1 MTRRTSF
8 LTRCFAMA
16 LALVMAFSG
25 TNLGI
30 VLQAY
35 ALEPAKASGN
45 MGDLM
50 VQQYGLDATSNFT
63 KLLLSDD
70 VADNEGYTY
79 APPTDAESLITI
91 DAANRTVKF
100 KKEAVAAD
108 GATWDANKSGNT
120 VHYVVNGGYETMA
133 NEAVVEDGEY
143 YSYTY
148 AKDEPVRVEIKY
160 NARYAFFP
168 DQQIHLMENIKA
180 LKSAYDKTAEF
191 VAVMDDGVNDLQ
203 PELGPLGEYLPA
215 GTDVATKHGQAMTDL
230 VYLNTMYE
238 QAASQY
244 GTEHDYVKSLV
255 GVTTEVEPFL
265 SYAYMPVE
273 NLLVSLPELSAALG
287 TYLDEAQALVDAG
300 QGTSQIEM
308 AIKLGRAAIN
318 SINTYV
324 GRLQNITRPEKG
336 NWADIADEVTAEV
349 LAGKT
354 SDLNALLAGE
364 WSIPDLSYD
373 MIVPHKNLFA
383 MTDVETLTVNASYT
397 FYKNGEKQ
405 GPLAMDSIKHYIAKG
420 ADKIAAVGPIIS
432 SLKDSLAENLLGNG
446 ITETEF
452 ANHYEYKVVEDLENN
467 VWDVTLAPKTYTV
480 TINGNA
486 GPIKEYGSKM
496 DLETHPNQGEMI
508 YEFEVVDAE
517 GNVAQYEEGQSFI
530 VTGNMAV
537 TRTENK
543 PYVTNKF
550 YTMVTEQFLKDEQ
563 VVADILNALTT
574 DYTVKYRMPTK
585 GTLLTLADDG
595 TLTMRAA
602 DASYGDNKWTAN
614 GYSIDGSEPAR
625 LADSSWNVDKTLTGI
640 EDSVK
645 SIEVIYD
652 LLIASGDQVK
662 AHLGNVDAVITDA
675 KEEKTALESLKDS
688 KSDMEQLTYTKL
700 GSIATLADG
709 DPNLTEDQQ
718 QVFIDMQDNCYDTD
732 KNLKVY
738 NLVVKYENGGLSAFY
753 QDAANFL
760 ATVQQLDAY
769 LVRLFGTTQAEK
781 DGLKTFL
788 DSLEEGAGY
797 DDLVSMKESVAKA
810 AAALE
815 LNALINKDASMATL
829 GDALATAVAENKT
842 TSAIE
847 THALIVNTSDTQPGK
862 NEVTLTIELQA
873 GNTIRSIQKVYTK
886 GTTLTAADMDAIVMG
901 QNADFFS
908 GDYAE
913 YYTND
918 YENRDRVDLTLTG
931 NKKLTFSWT
940 YKTYTAV
947 VNGEAK
953 EFNVYDNIIDLPAP
967 TDAKRYEYK
976 IGDVIVP
983 VTDKDRT
990 YPISKAEIDALFA
1003 TGSYTV
1009 EKDVYKDVSFGYT
1022 LVAPIQG
1029 VDKSAPVS
1037 ITREMKVGE
1046 GYKLT
1051 EDDVDFLKLKA
1062 SRGLKD
1068 QGIRQLHYYDQTGYT
1083 PESYIGTS
1091 ITENTTNITYTLKV
1105 IPYTVTFVENGET
1118 VHTATISIDNLVVNL
1133 PESSDEAYYY
1143 EYLLDGVTLQD
1154 TKHEFL
1160 TPGDYTITRVT
1171 HKNDVTTYDD
1181 AARVLEKIAESDFIA
1196 KLEKGEAVKGI
1207 LKSGVFTTK
1216 DVTVA
1221 DDQGNLSTVKAFD
1234 ENIKFNIPK
1243 NEFLSLVGTKLTI
1256 PVVDGNKAL
1265 RLTWNPTKYVFN
1277 TGAEGTLTGASEIVM
1292 DNSVALATVT
1302 YEMVLANNAKVIEK
1316 LAAIDDLVA
1325 DGDKKIAAMDA
1336 LLDLEEDLKTLS
1348 TALKTVEN
1356 YTDFITDDAE
1366 YEAVSAILADML
1378 TNCFTQNPRGG
1389 PDKLLLLDQVQKY
1402 ATAKAENSGLAYIYA
1417 NLNDI
1422 NDAIGNL
1429 VMYMNQLKAYPNALD
1444 EMGAHEDI
1452 KDVLGEGQ
1460 TLSGLLDEYS
1470 VTIADYRADLMVPAI
1485 INNSMDLTA
1494 FGKDLQALSINY
1506 TPVATADA
1514 VKDQVVVLTKEAT
1527 QVGEGVLVAE
1537 VVLSIEGYP
1546 AITIID
1552 GPYETLTGSYT
1563 LTAADL
1569 ASLNGKID
1577 AALAGLSNFNANF
1590 YATDY
1595 KAITALTINGESE
1608 ALAYSW
1614 NLKPIMV
1621 NDHEGNQTA
1630 LKYTLVGTTM
1640 EIDLPAAPE
1649 GLIYDYYIGNDKYP
1663 VGISSIAIEKLYNTL
1678 GNNLVITCVATESLT
1693 YTIVLNVEGLE
1704 EAYSLELGYKKV
1716 GDKPAAVDP
1725 AEVNTAIIAALAELK
1740 VNTKFY
1746 TTDYAQNKLATSLT
1760 ENKSDSFKWTYKN
1773 FKVTIDG
1780 QAHEEVS
1787 LKDLEITLPAH
1798 QDTDKYFYRYV
1809 IDGETITV
1817 DGTAGTYTFTRDQ
1830 LDMLFEN
1837 DTFDITRR
1845 QIKKDDGTVV
1855 NRGSTTAVIGDSD
1868 LLKDHPAG
1876 DILSSGAL
1884 FEDEIIF
1891 YNDPDESELELKEGT
1906 LTIGKVT
1913 ANASEEMF
1921 WTPVSYKAQNDS
1933 EATNITSYPV
1943 DIKMDPADDYVDINF
1958 KLDYLTAAQ
1967 VNEKLKVADDLVYE
1981 AIDQKDTLD
1990 YLSSDDMIANTEE
2003 NQGKLTRLSKSMM
2016 ENVALIIDGGE
2027 FSADKATSES
2037 HKAHYLDIFTKM
2049 ALTTKDGGCFP
2060 DNGDTNLTLH
2070 GMLTNYRTAGLINF
2084 YQNAAAYKTEITRL
2098 GNYLED
2104 LMDPAHKDG
2113 LKYFLDKE
2121 GFGSYFDMISDVQQ
2135 TISDA
2140 ADALTLN
2147 AAIDT
2152 SKDMSALVA
2161 ALEEAMAPVA
2171 RSTEPGYKPVAG
2183 TGTAMTAYAT
2193 VRKANDGRIT
2203 LTVTLKADGTTKSD
2217 YVSLTRKMVE
2227 GVYKLTDADIAELK
2241 TMVDAKAAELGFD
2254 TGDFVKYYEAPV
2266 LTDLVGEDVTPENYA
2281 FTKAWTYKNFTV
2293 NVGGVAQSINLG
2305 NLTINLPKS
2314 EDDKYRNEYEING
2327 VIYTEDIGTYTFK
2340 KADLDTLF
2348 GEDGETAFE
2357 VAVTKINKAEEKL
2370 IKFVRGLNK
2379 EVGMD
2384 AFSLVGPEG
2393 DRTGIVANIPA
2404 DGMMGMATYLMTSSE
2419 YTYVGLNGQPLL
2431 SGGMHM
2437 QALID
2442 AMLSDAQFGSQTI
2455 IDMSNNKPAHVMDA
2469 TMQLGAA
2476 ADNLQYNDLTFTVNI
2491 TSVPSDMK
2499 GNVDTI
2505 AGYLSDLKN
2514 VFWFNGNAET
2524 GKLDIHLNMGPA
2536 TIDGRSINLEKLYEA
2551 YLTALLVTYD
2561 MQKITLDEVNQIVAV
2576 QLLKDY
2582 TACLAEDDVTI
2593 KTLENTLAKL
2603 GQDIDLSKYENYFK
2617 LAQKFHRDSVVAED
2631 GTSVT
2636 ESFPIQALLD
2646 MSGMD
2651 ISAYESMLGMIFEH
2665 KNNVDL
2671 TVGVNAILENANKSY
2686 EAVIL
2691 DARAAG
2697 VQNKFDYTL
2706 DLSER
2711 ANDITGES
2719 VIMLLNNV
2727 YGDVTLNGATI
2738 LDLNGYSIFG
2748 TLTANGRTIIIDSA
2762 NGNNGQSDVATF
2774 ARLRATPAVSSYVEK
2789 VVGNATILAG
2799 TYGNDITAMLRPGY
2813 AQSNGAVTVD
2823 IVSMLNEGYFTS
2835 IPFVAAEIAVDF
2847 ALNNYATA
2855 AFYACAGGHNVHTI
2869 FELGFDDFISLI
2881 DREDSLKQNAVNIVN
2896 TILDMF
2902 TMDGGLDQ
2910 LINEIAAM
2918 LIDVDRIV
2926 ELTKN
2931 GGTLGTIQIA
2941 TRPWKFETKHIHD
2954 EDYITVGWTVNSEAP
2969 LKHADAAIKIPAI
2982 ENSKIQRVLNEL
2994 ADIAAGTA
3002 GNPESYFEIDLKD
3015 ITLADNAVNV
3025 GGGLQTYISLNFCG
3039 DNDGETDLTYHG
3051 TYNRVLAVIVAFAN
3065 DKLTKDIIKNGEIVE
3080 LNELM
3085 AVTTVGD
3092 FFDAIEKAVNSD
3104 KPFDYMVEKVGA
3116 RLTEE
3121 EIAKLSKVYEK
3132 FQAGAGK
3139 VLAKVETKA
3148 PLAATPLSFLV
3159 DNNGVLELKTDVYSG
3174 IKNVNYRGYGLNF
3187 NLTETQVG
3195 LKIKFCNLPNEYRI
3209 VFQKVGA
3216 DSDKTVGDGLS
3227 AFINDVAWEMDDDT
3241 LWLGKEKPA
3250 WLGADK
3256 AGGNIAVTYT
3266 HSILDLGG
3274 QKMLTPEQMFLW
3286 KISLDPTDSTGK
3298 TYIATPVLTDAL
3310 DFVGSSVWL
3319 HNDGVNGLRFAY
3331 TVSPD
3336 AERVLGDLGYKIA
3349 QYNGGND
3356 HGLVIDWADNT
3367 EGKLGVVRED
3377 RANMDC
3383 RRLWEDSWQAFYGEE
3398 FRVRDEY
3405 LNRDQHIR
3413 FYMMLEHEATG
3424 EIIPLYS
3431 GVLVRDIRIVAEQ
3444 NDDGTYPEPYATY
3457 VKNLIA
3463 KAKQV
3468 NGETVG

>member
-50 VQQYGLDATSNFT
+50 VQQYGLDATSNFA

-79 APPTDAESLITI
+79 DPPTDAESLITI

-133 NEAVVEDGEY
+133 NEAAVEDGEY

-160 NARYAFFP
+160 NARYAFSP

-180 LKSAYDKTAEF
+180 LKTAYDKTAEF
-191 VAVMDDGVNDLQ
+191 VAVMDDGVNKLQ
-203 PELGPLGEYLPA
+203 PELGSLGQYLPD
-215 GTDVATKHGQAMTDL
+215 TDVAVKHGNAMSDL

-300 QGTSQIEM
+300 QGTTQIEM
-308 AIKLGRAAIN
+308 AIKLGGAAIN

-364 WSIPDLSYD
+364 WSIPNLSYD
-373 MIVPHKNLFA
+373 MIVPHKNLFGE
-383 MTDVETLTVNASYT
+383 TDIATLIINGSYS
-397 FYKNGEKQ
+397 FYKDGEKQ
-405 GPLAMDSIKHYIAKG
+405 APPAMKPIEIYVAADLDDAGKLVKADPAIASIKEGMAANLIANG
-420 ADKIAAVGPIIS
+420 FT
-432 SLKDSLAENLLGNG
+432 AE
-446 ITETEF
+446 EV
-452 ANHYEYKVVEDLENN
+452 ANNFVC
-467 VWDVTLAPKTYTV
+467 DVTRNGDTWNVTYAPKTYTI
-480 TINGNA
+480 TINGVA
-486 GPIKEYGSKM
+486 GPQMEYGSKFQ
-496 DLETHPNQGEMI
+496 LETHPDVGEKI

-517 GNVAQYEEGQSFI
+517 GNVTNYDEGKSFI

-543 PYVTNKF
+543 PYVTNNL
-550 YTMVTEQFLKDEQ
+550 YALITDNFLKEEAT
-563 VVADILNALTT
+563 VAGILQALNQNR
-574 DYTVKYRMPTK
+574 TVNYRTITPGTALSLNTETNVLSMP
-585 GTLLTLADDG
+585 A
-595 TLTMRAA
+595 M
-602 DASYGDNKWTAN
+602 DASYGDNKWTAFSMACDADPVEIVFTQWN
-614 GYSIDGSEPAR
+614 ADASHTVDEDVTVIAVGYNLL
-625 LADSSWNVDKTLTGI
+625 LAGKD
-640 EDSVK
+640 
-645 SIEVIYD
+645 EV
-652 LLIASGDQVK
+652 QTQ
-662 AHLGNVDAVITDA
+662 LGYVDAVIGEA
-675 KEEKTALESLKDS
+675 EGEKNALENLVGS
-688 KSDMEQLTYTKL
+688 KGDMEQLTYTKL

-709 DPNLTEDQQ
+709 DANLTEDQQ
-718 QVFIDMQDNCYDTD
+718 QVFVDMQDNCYDTD

-738 NLVVKYENGGLSAFY
+738 NLVVKYENGGLTAFY
-753 QDAANFL
+753 QDADNFL
-760 ATVQQLDAY
+760 TTVQQLDTY
-769 LVRLFGTTQAEK
+769 LGRLFGTTQAEK
-781 DGLKTFL
+781 DGLKKFL

-810 AAALE
+810 ADALV
-815 LNALINKDASMATL
+815 LSTYINKDASMTAL
-829 GDALATAVAENKT
+829 GNA
-842 TSAIE
+842 
-847 THALIVNTSDTQPGK
+847 
-862 NEVTLTIELQA
+862 
-873 GNTIRSIQKVYTK
+873 
-886 GTTLTAADMDAIVMG
+886 LTAALADNTVASNVTVKDITASAAEIQTGENQVRLTIKL
-901 QNADFFS
+901 NAGDKAETYNEVFTKGVTMSGSQVEANVKAALPTFFE
-908 GDYAE
+908 GDYTK
-913 YYTND
+913 YYTNNFKVED
-918 YENRDRVDLTLTG
+918 MVMGANKTLTFDWEYKNFTANVAG
-931 NKKLTFSWT
+931 EAQTFNAYNPVITLPAAPEGQRYVYHIGETDWEVKQT
-940 YKTYTAV
+940 ERTYT
-947 VNGEAK
+947 
-953 EFNVYDNIIDLPAP
+953 F
-967 TDAKRYEYK
+967 T
-976 IGDVIVP
+976 
-983 VTDKDRT
+983 
-990 YPISKAEIDALFA
+990 KAEIDALFA
-1003 TGSYTV
+1003 SGSYTV
-1009 EKDVYKDVSFGYT
+1009 EKDVYQNVTFGYT

-1083 PESYIGTS
+1083 PESYIDTS

-1243 NEFLSLVGTKLTI
+1243 NESLSLVGTKLTI

-1595 KAITALTINGESE
+1595 KAITALTINGDSE

-1855 NRGSTTAVIGDSD
+1855 NRGSTTAVIGDGD

-2171 RSTEPGYKPVAG
+2171 RSTESGYKPVAG

-2469 TMQLGAA
+2469 TMQLGVA

-2651 ISAYESMLGMIFEH
+2651 VSAYESMLGMIFEH

-2697 VQNKFDYTL
+2697 VQNKLDYTL